1 MVGVPGRGHDGSVR
15 AVREQRNAELAGRIR
30 REDELR
36 AVVVR
41 QGDAGAGDRLARVHR
56 AVVVQVPVDRPTDR
70 LRRRYERDVELGRRG
85 QRDLREVR
93 PRLVERLDVVR
104 PGGKEREVAADA
116 DWKLTV
122 ANGWAVP
129 NSVVVPVTVPVGRS
143 VTFSETSVFA
153 ARIRAGIDA
162 RSPSV
167 AVSV

>member
-1 MVGVPGRGHDGSVR
+1 MVAVPGRGHDASVR

-41 QGDAGAGDRLARVHR
+41 QGDAGAGDRLAGVHR

-85 QRDLREVR
+85 QWDLREVR

-104 PGGKEREVAADA
+104 PGGKEREVAADGTGLEPHLA
-116 DWKLTV
+116 
-122 ANGWAVP
+122 
-129 NSVVVPVTVPVGRS
+129 GR
-143 VTFSETSVFA
+143 VSESDGR
-153 ARIRAGIDA
+153 ARIPDRG
-162 RSPSV
+162 V
-167 AVSV
+167 W